1 MRFVSLYRSRISRLI
16 ALLGAVLV
24 LSACSHDRYLFLER
38 ADLDRL
44 EQQQLQQ
51 QQRLELL
58 ETRTQETF
66 AQLETREQLRQ
77 QALLDQL
84 NRQQTLI
91 QALPRQTPPQRP
103 PEMAQSSPSPRL
115 KGKLI
120 VGEVEPIYIA
130 DPGLFYTARI
140 DSGATTSSLH
150 ALNIQRFE
158 RDGQAWV
165 RFDVNVP
172 GREEAL
178 TLEHEI
184 SRRARIIQS
193 NIETPEQRIV
203 IELPFIIGNHRG
215 TAEFTLSDRSHLT
228 YPVLVGRNILRDVM
242 LVDVGQEF
250 VTELPEGLKADAG
263 VQEP

>member
-1 MRFVSLYRSRISRLI
+1 MLSTCLSRSRAIRTIVLAGC
-16 ALLGAVLV
+16 ALA

-38 ADLDRL
+38 ADLERL
-44 EQQQLQQ
+44 EQLQLQQ
-51 QQRLELL
+51 QQQLEQLGAHTREHLARLEA
-58 ETRTQETF
+58 Q
-66 AQLETREQLRQ
+66 QLEHQRALQEQLNRQ
-77 QALLDQL
+77 QALL
-84 NRQQTLI
+84 R
-91 QALPRQTPPQRP
+91 ALPRQ
-103 PEMAQSSPSPRL
+103 APSPRPSQPAQKASSEHL

-120 VGEVEPIYIA
+120 VGEAEPIYIA
-130 DPGLFYTARI
+130 DPGLIYTARI

-158 RDGQAWV
+158 RDGQPWV
-165 RFDVNVP
+165 RFDVSVP
-172 GREEAL
+172 GREETL

-193 NIETPEQRIV
+193 NTEDPERRIV
-203 IELPFIIGNHRG
+203 IELPFVLGNHRG

-250 VTELPEGLKADAG
+250 VTRLPEGLKAEAG
-263 VQEP
+263 VQTP

>member
-1 MRFVSLYRSRISRLI
+1 MFSISPCHSKLSRLLT
-16 ALLGAVLV
+16 LLGAALA

-38 ADLDRL
+38 ADLERL
-44 EQQQLQQ
+44 EQQQ
-51 QQRLELL
+51 QQRLEQL
-58 ETRTQETF
+58 EARTQEAL
-66 AQLETREQLRQ
+66 AQLETREQERQ
-77 QALLDQL
+77 QVLLDQL
-84 NRQQTLI
+84 SRQQALI
-91 QALPRQTPPQRP
+91 QALPRQAPPQRP
-103 PEMAQSSPSPRL
+103 SELAPDSPSPRL

-120 VGEVEPIYIA
+120 VGEAEPIYIA
-130 DPGLFYTARI
+130 DPGLIYTARI

-158 RDGQAWV
+158 RDGQPWV

-172 GREEAL
+172 GRDETL
-178 TLEHEI
+178 TLEHEV

-193 NIETPEQRIV
+193 SIDTPERRIV
-203 IELPFIIGNHRG
+203 IELPFILGNHRG

-250 VTELPEGLKADAG
+250 ITQLPEGLKAEKG
-263 VQEP
+263 VQKP